1 MPPRPF
7 RGGFSGFDRPDGR
20 KDAKMQTV
28 LIVIHLLIVVALIAV
43 VLLQRSEG
51 GALGMGGGGAGSFF
65 SGRGQANALT
75 RATAILAGLFFA
87 TSLALTILA
96 SYTHT
101 NKSVFE
107 SPASTSAPASGS
119 DQPKGTVLDQLKQ
132 MEKSAPPAPPAPEP
146 NPAPPRS
153 Q

>member
-1 MPPRPF
+1 
-7 RGGFSGFDRPDGR
+7 
-20 KDAKMQTV
+20 MQTV
-28 LIVIHLLIVVALIAV
+28 LIVIHLLIVIALIAT

-75 RATAILAGLFFA
+75 RATAILATLFFI

-96 SYTHT
+96 SYTRAQ
-101 NKSVFE
+101 KSIFE
-107 SPASTSAPASGS
+107 SPAATAPAP
-119 DQPKGTVLDQLKQ
+119 DQAGGTVLDRLKK
-132 MEKSAPPAPPAPEP
+132 MEKSAPPEPPAPDTP
-146 NPAPPRS
+146 QAPPRS

>member
-1 MPPRPF
+1 
-7 RGGFSGFDRPDGR
+7 
-20 KDAKMQTV
+20 MQTV

-51 GALGMGGGGAGSFF
+51 GALGMGGGAGSFF
-65 SGRGQANALT
+65 TGRGQANALT

-107 SPASTSAPASGS
+107 SPASTTAPASGT

-132 MEKSAPPAPPAPEP
+132 MEKSAPPAPEP
-146 NPAPPRS
+146 TPAPPRS

>member
-1 MPPRPF
+1 
-7 RGGFSGFDRPDGR
+7 
-20 KDAKMQTV
+20 MQTV
-28 LIVIHLLIVVALIAV
+28 LIVIHLLIVIALIAT

-75 RATAILAGLFFA
+75 RATAILATLFFI

-96 SYTHT
+96 SYTRAQ
-101 NKSVFE
+101 KSIFE
-107 SPASTSAPASGS
+107 SPAASTSAPASDKADAGA
-119 DQPKGTVLDQLKQ
+119 DKGTVLDRLKKL
-132 MEKSAPPAPPAPEP
+132 EKNAPPAPPAPDTEQ
-146 NPAPPRS
+146 APPRS